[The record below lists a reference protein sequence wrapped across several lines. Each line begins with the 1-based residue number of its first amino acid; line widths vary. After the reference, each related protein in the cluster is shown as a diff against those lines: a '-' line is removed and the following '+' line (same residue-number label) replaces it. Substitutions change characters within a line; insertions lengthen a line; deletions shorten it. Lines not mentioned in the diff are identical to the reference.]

1 MLRILSALL
10 AAAAL
15 ASAAVADDSQSG
27 DASAHV
33 LQAEIALSRG
43 EYLRAARE
51 YRKAAEAGSDVQ
63 HARRAT
69 EVAET
74 FGFNDEALRSAER
87 WIELDAGNE
96 EARWYL
102 ARQQLRAGNLR
113 DARKNFKVL
122 IEHGN
127 NDPAARLLALVQALT
142 GEDPQATRELVRS
155 LAKPYPDSAQANF
168 AVAVTAL
175 AAGEDDVAMERAEKA
190 MALEPDWLK
199 PKFLYA
205 RALLISGEDE
215 KAIDF
220 TARIVGD
227 DPDPDPQARIELAVL
242 MMSVGRYDDALS
254 QVNQVLLE
262 QPSRSDA
269 LRLMAIINY
278 HQQNLDAAW
287 DDFEDLL
294 ASGYYRNDALYYLAR
309 IADFRGD
316 HEQAMLLFKEVTK
329 GSHVVSSQRRSA
341 AILAH
346 ELGEADEAL
355 TQLDQ
360 FAHENPHHA
369 IDVVLAK
376 AQLLASLERHDEALD
391 YYDEMVEFRPDTEDV
406 LLGRAELL
414 LRMDKLDD
422 AIDQYRVAA
431 KRWPDSATSLNAL
444 GYTLADRTDNYR
456 EAEKLIRKAL
466 KYDPDSPA
474 IIDSLGW
481 VLHKRGDN
489 EQALVE
495 LQRAYDAFKNDEV
508 AAHIVEVL
516 HALGRHEDAQAMLA
530 SAEQRFSDSRFLE
543 DVRQRIYPEDAVD

>member
-1 MLRILSALL
+1 MLRFLSGLIAVALL
-10 AAAAL
+10 AAPAL
-15 ASAAVADDSQSG
+15 ADEETIG

-43 EYLRAARE
+43 DYLVAAKE
-51 YRKAAEAGSDVQ
+51 YRKAAETGSDVQ

-69 EVAET
+69 EVADT
-74 FGFNDEALRSAER
+74 FGFNEEALRAAER
-87 WIELDAGNE
+87 WLDLDPDSE
-96 EARWYL
+96 QARWYV
-102 ARQQLRAGNLR
+102 ARQQLRAGDLR
-113 DARKNFKVL
+113 NARKSFKAL
-122 IEHGN
+122 IEQGDD
-127 NDPAARLLALVQALT
+127 DPDVRLLALVQALT
-142 GEDPQATRELVRS
+142 GEDPQATSELVRA
-155 LAKPYPDSAQANF
+155 LAKPYPESAQANF

-175 AAGEDDVAMERAEKA
+175 SAGEDDVAVERAQIA
-190 MALEPDWLK
+190 MELEPDWLK

-205 RALLISGEDE
+205 RALLISGQDE

-269 LRLMAIINY
+269 LRLMAIINF
-278 HQQNLDAAW
+278 HEQNLDAAW

-294 ASGYYRNDALYYLAR
+294 ASGRYRNDALYYLGR
-309 IADFRGD
+309 IADYRGD
-316 HEQAMLLFKEVTK
+316 HEQAMLLFKEVENGT
-329 GSHVVSSQRRSA
+329 HAIPSQRRSA

-346 ELGEADEAL
+346 ELGDADEAMS
-355 TQLDQ
+355 QLDE
-360 FAHENPHHA
+360 FAHDNPYYA

-376 AQLLASLERHDEALD
+376 AQLLASLDRYDEALG
-391 YYDEMVEFRPDTEDV
+391 YYDEMVEYRPDTEDI

-414 LRMDKLDD
+414 LRMDRLDD
-422 AIDQYRVAA
+422 ALGQYRIAA
-431 KRWPDSATSLNAL
+431 KRWPESATSLNAL
-444 GYTLADRTDNYR
+444 GYTLADRTDEYR

-481 VLHKRGDN
+481 VLHKRGQN
-489 EQALVE
+489 EKALVE

-516 HALGRHEDAQAMLA
+516 HALGRHEEAREMLA
-530 SAEQRFSDSRFLE
+530 SAERRFSDSKFLD
-543 DVRQRIYPEDAVD
+543 DVSDRLYPGDAVD

>member
-1 MLRILSALL
+1 MLRFLSGLLAMALL
-10 AAAAL
+10 AAPAL
-15 ASAAVADDSQSG
+15 AEDNKAG

-43 EYLRAARE
+43 EYLLAAQE
-51 YRKAAEAGSDVQ
+51 YRKAAETGSDVQ

-69 EVAET
+69 EVADT
-74 FGFNDEALRSAER
+74 FGFNDVALRAAER
-87 WIELDAGNE
+87 WLELEPDSE
-96 EARWYL
+96 QARWYV
-102 ARQQLRAGNLR
+102 ARQQLRAGDLR
-113 DARKNFKVL
+113 NARKSFKAL
-122 IEHGN
+122 IEQGE
-127 NDPAARLLALVQALT
+127 DEPDVRLLALVQALT
-142 GEDPQATRELVRS
+142 GEDPQATSELVRG
-155 LAKPYPDSAQANF
+155 LAKPFPESAQANF
-168 AVAVTAL
+168 AVAMTAL
-175 AAGEDDVAMERAEKA
+175 SAGEDDVAVERAKKA
-190 MALEPDWLK
+190 MDLEPDWLK

-205 RALLISGEDE
+205 RALLISGQDE

-269 LRLMAIINY
+269 LRLMAIINF

-316 HEQAMLLFKEVTK
+316 HEQAMLLFKEVAGGT
-329 GSHVVSSQRRSA
+329 HAIPSQRRAA

-346 ELGEADEAL
+346 EMGDADEAL
-355 TQLDQ
+355 SQLEE
-360 FAHENPHHA
+360 FAHDKPYYA

-376 AQLLASLERHDEALD
+376 AQLLASLDRYDEALGH
-391 YYDEMVEFRPDTEDV
+391 YDEMVEYRPDTEDV

-414 LRMDKLDD
+414 LRMDRLDD
-422 AIDQYRVAA
+422 AIGQYRIAA
-431 KRWPDSATSLNAL
+431 KRWPESATSLNAL
-444 GYTLADRTDNYR
+444 GYTLADRTDQYR

-481 VLHKRGDN
+481 VLHKRGQN
-489 EQALVE
+489 EKALVE

-516 HALGRHEDAQAMLA
+516 HALGRHDEAREMLA
-530 SAEQRFSDSRFLE
+530 SAEQRFTESKFLD
-543 DVRQRIYPEDAVD
+543 DVRERMYPEDAVD

>member
-1 MLRILSALL
+1 MLRFFSGLLVLALL
-10 AAAAL
+10 AGPAL
-15 ASAAVADDSQSG
+15 ADENSAG

-43 EYLRAARE
+43 EYLLAAQE
-51 YRKAAEAGSDVQ
+51 YRKAAETGSDVQ

-69 EVAET
+69 EVADT
-74 FGFNDEALRSAER
+74 FGFNDEALRSAQR
-87 WIELDAGNE
+87 WLVLEPDSE
-96 EARWYL
+96 QARWYV
-102 ARQQLRAGNLR
+102 ARQQLRAGDLR
-113 DARKNFKVL
+113 SARKSFKTL
-122 IEHGN
+122 IEQGE
-127 NDPAARLLALVQALT
+127 DEPDVRLLALVQALT
-142 GEDPQATRELVRS
+142 REDPQATSELVMA
-155 LAKPYPDSAQANF
+155 LAKPFPESAHANF
-168 AVAVTAL
+168 AVAMTAL
-175 AAGEDDVAMERAEKA
+175 SAGEDDVALERAKKA
-190 MALEPDWLK
+190 MDLEPDWLK

-205 RALLISGEDE
+205 RALLISGQDE

-262 QPSRSDA
+262 QPSRNDA
-269 LRLMAIINY
+269 LRLMAIINF

-309 IADFRGD
+309 IADYRGD
-316 HEQAMLLFKEVTK
+316 HEQAMLLFKEVANGT
-329 GSHVVSSQRRSA
+329 HAIPSQRRAA

-346 ELGEADEAL
+346 ELGDADEAL
-355 TQLDQ
+355 SQLEE
-360 FAHENPHHA
+360 FAHDNPYYA

-376 AQLLASLERHDEALD
+376 AQLLASLDRHDEALG
-391 YYDEMVEFRPDTEDV
+391 YYDEMVEYRPDTEDV

-414 LRMDKLDD
+414 LRMDRLDD
-422 AIDQYRVAA
+422 AIGQYRIAA
-431 KRWPDSATSLNAL
+431 KRWPESATSLNAL
-444 GYTLADRTDNYR
+444 GYTLADRTDEYR

-481 VLHKRGDN
+481 VLHKRGQN
-489 EQALVE
+489 EKALVE

-516 HALGRHEDAQAMLA
+516 HALGRHDEAREMLA
-530 SAEQRFSDSRFLE
+530 NAEQRFSESKFLN
-543 DVRQRIYPEDAVD
+543 DVRERMYPEDAVD